1 MESEFFGHKKGS
13 FTGAVGDKL
22 GLFQAADGG
31 TLFLDEVADLPIHMQ
46 VKLLRVIQ
54 EKSVRA
60 VGEQRELP
68 VDVRI
73 LSATHRNLDALVQEG
88 RLRQDLY
95 YRINVIELHLPALR
109 ERPEDIPLLAE
120 HILARLARDMG
131 LADPAL
137 SEGAHAALRA
147 YRFPGN
153 VRELENILERALTL
167 CEGQVIDVDALRLE
181 TLEEAARSVVP
192 EAPST
197 VPAGA
202 DLDSF
207 LVSVEKDTIVRALE
221 QTRWNKTA
229 AAKVLGITFGA
240 LRYRLQK
247 LGLE

>member
-1 MESEFFGHKKGS
+1 
-13 FTGAVGDKL
+13 
-22 GLFQAADGG
+22 
-31 TLFLDEVADLPIHMQ
+31 
-46 VKLLRVIQ
+46 
-54 EKSVRA
+54 
-60 VGEQRELP
+60 
-68 VDVRI
+68 
-73 LSATHRNLDALVQEG
+73 
-88 RLRQDLY
+88 
-95 YRINVIELHLPALR
+95 
-109 ERPEDIPLLAE
+109 
-120 HILARLARDMG
+120 
-131 LADPAL
+131 
-137 SEGAHAALRA
+137 
-147 YRFPGN
+147 
-153 VRELENILERALTL
+153 ALTL